1 MRVGLVC
8 PHASP
13 DVPSLAPV
21 PDTREHVTRVATEL
35 TVRGHDVRLYQPGD
49 GDVAAG
55 SFTFER
61 VPVEPPAVAP
71 LSRLTGHVASFGRWL
86 ADRWTREWRPDV
98 VHGHF
103 WVGGLAAAT
112 AVRSTSIPVV
122 QTFGSLAAEQRRH
135 LGSAYDGPGERVT
148 LERALGRAVDQAV
161 AYSNDEA
168 EELTRMGLARAN
180 VTVVPPGVDTE
191 LFRPEGHT
199 WPRTDR
205 PRILAVGLDAGHG
218 QDDVIRALRF
228 VADAEL
234 VIVDG
239 PVRSRRAGHAEAR
252 RLHELAAHAGV
263 AERVRIVEAVPE
275 AGLPAWYRS
284 ADVVACA
291 PHHTGSNPVALQ
303 AMACAV
309 PVVGYAVGSIAE
321 CVVHEVTGKLVAP
334 GDVREL
340 GNGLRRLTTE
350 GTERFAYANA
360 AVDRVRVRYT
370 WERTAAGLER
380 VYEKAVDS
388 RRAAV

>member
-1 MRVGLVC
+1 M
-8 PHASP
+8 PETH
-13 DVPSLAPV
+13 
-21 PDTREHVTRVATEL
+21 EHVTRVATEL
-35 TVRGHDVRLYQPGD
+35 SVRGHDVRLYEPEGNAS
-49 GDVAAG
+49 GG
-55 SFTFER
+55 SFTVER
-61 VPVEPPAVAP
+61 VPVEAP
-71 LSRLTGHVASFGRWL
+71 SAAPVSRLTSHVASFGRWL

-122 QTFGSLAAEQRRH
+122 QTFHSLAAEQRRH
-135 LGSAYDGPGERVT
+135 LGSAYAGPGERAT

-161 AYSNDEA
+161 AYSGDEA
-168 EELTRMGLARAN
+168 DELTRMGLPRAN

-191 LFRPEGHT
+191 LFHPEGDAQ
-199 WPRTDR
+199 PRAGR

-218 QDDVIRALRF
+218 QDDVIRALRL

-234 VIVDG
+234 VVVG
-239 PVRSRRAGHAEAR
+239 RGARHAEAR
-252 RLHELAAHAGV
+252 RLQELAASVGLGD
-263 AERVRIVEAVPE
+263 RVRIVDGVAEHE
-275 AGLPAWYRS
+275 LPAWYRS

-291 PHHTGSNPVALQ
+291 PAHSGAARVALE

-309 PVVGYAVGSIAE
+309 PVVGYAVGPTGE
-321 CVVHEVTGKLVAP
+321 CVVDKVTGRLVTP

-340 GNGLRRLTTE
+340 GNGLRRLTTD

-380 VYEKAVDS
+380 VYERAVDS
-388 RRAAV
+388 RRAA

>member
-8 PHASP
+8 PHANPGEPWLAS
-13 DVPSLAPV
+13 VPE
-21 PDTREHVTRVATEL
+21 THEHVTQVATEL
-35 TVRGHDVRLYQPGD
+35 SVRGHDVRLYEPEGRD
-49 GDVAAG
+49 SRGT
-55 SFTFER
+55 FTVER
-61 VPVEPPAVAP
+61 VPVEAPTAAV
-71 LSRLTGHVASFGRWL
+71 SRLTSHVATFGRWL

-122 QTFGSLAAEQRRH
+122 QTFHSLAAEQRRH
-135 LGSAYDGPGERVT
+135 LGSAYKGPGERAT

-161 AYSNDEA
+161 ASSGDEA
-168 EELTRMGLARAN
+168 DELTRMGLPRAN
-180 VTVVPPGVDTE
+180 VTVVPPGVDTG
-191 LFRPEGHT
+191 LFQPEGDAQ
-199 WPRTDR
+199 PRAGR

-218 QDDVIRALRF
+218 QDDVIRALRL

-234 VIVDG
+234 VIVG
-239 PVRSRRAGHAEAR
+239 HGARHAEAR
-252 RLHELAAHAGV
+252 RLRELAAHTGVGDRVHIVDDV
-263 AERVRIVEAVPE
+263 AEQE
-275 AGLPAWYRS
+275 LPTWYRS

-291 PHHTGSNPVALQ
+291 PAHSGTTRVALE

-309 PVVGYAVGSIAE
+309 PVVGYAVGPTAE
-321 CVVHEVTGKLVAP
+321 CVVDKVTGRLVAP

-340 GNGLRRLTTE
+340 GNGLRRLTTD

-380 VYEKAVDS
+380 VYERAVDN
-388 RRAAV
+388 RRAA

>member
-21 PDTREHVTRVATEL
+21 PDTHEHVTRVATEL
-35 TVRGHDVRLYQPGD
+35 TNRGHDVRLYEPEGEVT
-49 GDVAAG
+49 GS

-61 VPVEPPAVAP
+61 VPLEAPAAAP
-71 LSRLTGHVASFGRWL
+71 LSRLTTHVASFGRWL

-122 QTFGSLAAEQRRH
+122 QTFHSLAAEQRRH
-135 LGSAYDGPGERVT
+135 LGSAYGSPGERAT

-161 AYSNDEA
+161 AYNGDEA
-168 EELTRMGLARAN
+168 DELTRMGLPRAN

-191 LFRPEGHT
+191 LFRPEGEAR
-199 WPRTDR
+199 PRTER
-205 PRILAVGLDAGHG
+205 ARILAVGLEPGHG
-218 QDDVIRALRF
+218 QDDVIRALRL

-234 VIVDG
+234 VIVG
-239 PVRSRRAGHAEAR
+239 GRSRHAEAR
-252 RLHELAAHAGV
+252 RLHELAEQAGV
-263 AERVRIVEAVPE
+263 AGRVRIVEGVADAE
-275 AGLPAWYRS
+275 LPAWFRS

-291 PHHTGSNPVALQ
+291 PHHTGSDPVPLQ

-321 CVVHEVTGKLVAP
+321 CVVHEVTGKLVTP

-340 GNGLRRLTTE
+340 GTGLRRLTSE

-370 WERTAAGLER
+370 WDRAAAGLER
-380 VYEKAVDS
+380 VYERAVDS
-388 RRAAV
+388 RRAA

>member
-21 PDTREHVTRVATEL
+21 PAAHEHVTRVATEL
-35 TVRGHDVRLYQPGD
+35 TARGHDVRLYQPE
-49 GDVAAG
+49 GDVAPS

-61 VPVEPPAVAP
+61 VPVEAPAAAP
-71 LSRLTGHVASFGRWL
+71 LSRLTTHVATFGRWL
-86 ADRWTREWRPDV
+86 ADRWAREWRPDV

-122 QTFGSLAAEQRRH
+122 QTFQSLGAEQRRH
-135 LGSAYDGPGERVT
+135 LGSAYVGPGERVT
-148 LERALGRAVDQAV
+148 FERALGRAVDQAV
-161 AYSNDEA
+161 AYCNDEA
-168 EELTRMGLARAN
+168 DELTRMGLPRAN
-180 VTVVPPGVDTE
+180 VTVVPPGVDTA
-191 LFRPEGHT
+191 LFTPEGET
-199 WPRTDR
+199 RPRGDR

-218 QDDVIRALRF
+218 QDDVIRALRL
-228 VADAEL
+228 VAGAEL
-234 VIVDG
+234 VILGG
-239 PVRSRRAGHAEAR
+239 PPRAQLAGHAEAR
-252 RLHELAAHAGV
+252 RLREVAQQAGV
-263 AERVRIVEAVPE
+263 ADRVEIVGAVPE
-275 AGLPAWYRS
+275 AELPAWYRS

-291 PHHTGSNPVALQ
+291 PHHTASDPTALQ

-321 CVVHEVTGKLVAP
+321 CVVHEVTGKLVSP
-334 GDVREL
+334 GDVRGL
-340 GNGLRRLTTE
+340 GNGLRRLTAE

-370 WERTAAGLER
+370 WDRTAAGLER
-380 VYEKAVDS
+380 VYEKAVDG
-388 RRAAV
+388 RRPAA